1 MGIDPSTNFVVH
13 LLMKVPKRD
22 DFAQKWPR
30 KYFFLTMDTISMVRS
45 VIPIRDFQ
53 IWIIPK
59 RDDDFR
65 NKSRM
70 ARERHIYASP
80 GSYW

>member
-30 KYFFLTMDTISMVRS
+30 KYFFLTMDMDTNKEIEKNNPEKLFTI
-45 VIPIRDFQ
+45 I
-53 IWIIPK
+53 
-59 RDDDFR
+59 
-65 NKSRM
+65 
-70 ARERHIYASP
+70 H
-80 GSYW
+80 